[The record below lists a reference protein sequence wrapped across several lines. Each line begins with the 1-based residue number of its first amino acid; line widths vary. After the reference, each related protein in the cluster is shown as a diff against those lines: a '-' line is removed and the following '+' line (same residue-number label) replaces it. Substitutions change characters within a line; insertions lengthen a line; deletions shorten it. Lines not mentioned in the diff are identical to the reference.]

1 MRKNFPV
8 TDAEYP
14 VTDETLIVSRT
25 DLKGRLTYVNEDFID
40 AAEFTTDELIGKA
53 HNIVRHP
60 DMPPEAF
67 ENLWET
73 LKAEKPWVG
82 AIKNRRKNGGFY
94 WVLATASP
102 IRENGQVTGYT
113 SIRTKLAADQR
124 ALAEEVYA
132 AIREKKPHGYRID
145 AGIIRKRSFFD
156 HFSLFTRTMRA
167 RLTTMMTLQA
177 VFMLA
182 CGALGAAMVGGTAGI
197 ALGLLAVGGVIVGG
211 ITGRHTLRAF
221 EGPMHHLNET
231 MLNLVHDK
239 FDNRI
244 EIKRDDEIG
253 IALRNLQT
261 VQTLIRFSREEVHST
276 QRRADV
282 QRKTDT
288 TRIAD
293 SFEAAIG
300 EIVQAVASAATELEA
315 SATTLASNADHA
327 KDFAERVAN
336 GSNEASSNVNSVAS
350 ATEEM
355 TASVREISQQVQE
368 SARMANDA
376 VDQVHSA
383 TERVSALSTAAA
395 RIGDIVEI
403 INNIAGQTNLLALN
417 ATIEAARAGEAGRGF
432 SVVASEVKALAE
444 QTAKATGEIG
454 QQISGIQSAT
464 QESVAAITEIRNSIE
479 RLSGISSAIASAI
492 EEQGATTQEVS
503 RNVQHAA
510 LGAQEVSSNVG
521 NLQRGAAETGTASSQ
536 VLSAAQTLSRD
547 SARLT
552 TEVNKF
558 LASVRVA

>member
-8 TDAEYP
+8 TDEEFP
-14 VTDETLIVSRT
+14 VSDDTLIVSRT

-40 AAEFTTDELIGKA
+40 AAEFTSEELIGKA

-60 DMPPEAF
+60 DMPSEAF
-67 ENLWET
+67 ENLWDT

-102 IRENGQVTGYT
+102 IRTDGQVTGYT
-113 SIRTKLAADQR
+113 SIRTRLAADQR
-124 ALAEEVYA
+124 TLAEDVYA
-132 AIREKKPHGYRID
+132 AIREKRPHPYRID
-145 AGIIRKRSFFD
+145 AGIIRKRSVFD
-156 HFSLFTRTMRA
+156 RFGVFTRTMRA
-167 RLTTMMTLQA
+167 RMTTLITVQA
-177 VFMLA
+177 VFLLA
-182 CGALGAAMVGGTAGI
+182 CGLLGAAVIGGIWGLALILLAATGI
-197 ALGLLAVGGVIVGG
+197 AVGGMVG
-211 ITGRHTLRAF
+211 RQTLHAF
-221 EGPMHHLNET
+221 EGPMRHLNET

-244 EIKRDDEIG
+244 EIRRDDEIG
-253 IALRNLQT
+253 EALRNLQT
-261 VQTLIRFSREEVHST
+261 VQTLIRFSREEVNST
-276 QRRADV
+276 QRRADA
-282 QRKTDT
+282 QRKIDMTK
-288 TRIAD
+288 IAN

-300 EIVQAVASAATELEA
+300 EIVQAVATSASELEA

-327 KDFAERVAN
+327 KDFAARVAT
-336 GSNEASSNVNSVAS
+336 GSTEASSNVNSVAS

-355 TASVREISQQVQE
+355 TASVHEISQRVQE
-368 SARMANDA
+368 SARMAGEA

-383 TERVSALSTAAA
+383 TERVSALSSAAA
-395 RIGDIVEI
+395 RIGDIVEM

-444 QTAKATGEIG
+444 QTGKATGEIG

-464 QESVAAITEIRNSIE
+464 HESVAAINEIRNSIE
-479 RLSGISSAIASAI
+479 KLSGISSTIASAI
-492 EEQGATTQEVS
+492 EEQGATTQEVA

-510 LGAQEVSSNVG
+510 QGAQEVSSNVG
-521 NLQRGAAETGTASSQ
+521 NLQRGAVDTGNASSL

-547 SARLT
+547 SARLKA
-552 TEVNKF
+552 EVDNF
-558 LASVRVA
+558 LNSVRVA

>member
-1 MRKNFPV
+1 
-8 TDAEYP
+8 
-14 VTDETLIVSRT
+14 
-25 DLKGRLTYVNEDFID
+25 
-40 AAEFTTDELIGKA
+40 
-53 HNIVRHP
+53 
-60 DMPPEAF
+60 MPPEAF
-67 ENLWET
+67 ENLWDT

-102 IRENGQVTGYT
+102 IRANGQVTGYT

-132 AIREKKPHGYRID
+132 AIRENRPHHYRID

-156 HFSLFTRTMRA
+156 RFGLFTRTMRA
-167 RLTTMMTLQA
+167 RMTTLIALQA
-177 VFMLA
+177 VFLLV
-182 CGALGAAMVGGTAGI
+182 CGVLGSAVVGGTWGL
-197 ALGLLAVGGVIVGG
+197 ALGLLAIAGIIAGGIVG
-211 ITGRHTLRAF
+211 RQTLRAF
-221 EGPMHHLNET
+221 EEPMHHLNET

-253 IALRNLQT
+253 VALRNLQT
-261 VQTLIRFSREEVHST
+261 VQTLIRFSREEITST
-276 QRRADV
+276 QRRADA
-282 QRKTDT
+282 QRKTDM

-300 EIVQAVASAATELEA
+300 EIVQAVATSAAELES

-327 KDFAERVAN
+327 KDFAARVAN

-368 SARMANDA
+368 SARMAGDA
-376 VDQVHSA
+376 VDQVHA
-383 TERVSALSTAAA
+383 AMERVSALSSAAS

-444 QTAKATGEIG
+444 QTGKATGEIG
-454 QQISGIQSAT
+454 QQISDIQSAT
-464 QESVAAITEIRNSIE
+464 QESVTAINLIRNSIE
-479 RLSGISSAIASAI
+479 KLSGISSAIASAT

-510 LGAQEVSSNVG
+510 QGAQEVSSNVG
-521 NLQRGAAETGTASSQ
+521 NLQRGAAETGIASSE

-547 SARLT
+547 SSRLKV
-552 TEVNKF
+552 EVSNF
-558 LASVRVA
+558 LNSVRVA

>member
-14 VTDETLIVSRT
+14 VSDETLIVSRT

-40 AAEFTTDELIGKA
+40 AAEFTPEELIGKA

-67 ENLWET
+67 ENLWDT

-102 IRENGQVTGYT
+102 IRTNGQVTGYT

-124 ALAEEVYA
+124 ALADEVYA
-132 AIREKKPHGYRID
+132 AIREKRPHPYRID

-156 HFSLFTRTMRA
+156 RFGFFTRTMRA
-167 RLTTMMTLQA
+167 RITTLITLQA
-177 VFMLA
+177 AFLLT
-182 CGALGAAMVGGTAGI
+182 CGVLGTVVVGGTWG
-197 ALGLLAVGGVIVGG
+197 LVLSLLAIVGVAVG
-211 ITGRHTLRAF
+211 WIVGSQTLRAF
-221 EGPMHHLNET
+221 EGPIHHLNET

-253 IALRNLQT
+253 VALRNLQN
-261 VQTLIRFSREEVHST
+261 VQTLIRFSREEVNSM
-276 QRRADV
+276 QRQAEV
-282 QRKTDT
+282 QRKTDMT
-288 TRIAD
+288 KIAN

-300 EIVQAVASAATELEA
+300 EIVQAVATSATALEA

-327 KDFAERVAN
+327 KDFAARVVN

-355 TASVREISQQVQE
+355 TASVREISQRVQE
-368 SARMANDA
+368 SARMAGDA
-376 VDQVHSA
+376 VEQVHSA
-383 TERVSALSTAAA
+383 TERVSALSSAAA

-403 INNIAGQTNLLALN
+403 INNISGQTNLLALN

-444 QTAKATGEIG
+444 QTGKATGEIG

-464 QESVAAITEIRNSIE
+464 QESVAAINDIRNSIE
-479 RLSGISSAIASAI
+479 KLSGISSAIASAV
-492 EEQGATTQEVS
+492 EEQGATTHEVA

-510 LGAQEVSSNVG
+510 QGAQEVSSNVG

-547 SARLT
+547 SARLKV
-552 TEVNKF
+552 EVNKF
-558 LASVRVA
+558 LDSVRVA

>member
-1 MRKNFPV
+1 MRKNLPV

-25 DLKGRLTYVNEDFID
+25 DLKGRLTYVNGDFID

-82 AIKNRRKNGGFY
+82 AIKNRRKHGGFY

-124 ALAEEVYA
+124 ALAEDIYA
-132 AIREKKPHGYRID
+132 AIREKRPHQYRID
-145 AGIIRKRSFFD
+145 AGILRKRSFFD
-156 HFSLFTRTMRA
+156 HFGLFTRTIRA
-167 RLTTMMTLQA
+167 RLTTLMTLQA
-177 VFMLA
+177 LFLLA
-182 CGALGAAMVGGTAGI
+182 CGALGATVVGGTW
-197 ALGLLAVGGVIVGG
+197 GLAISFLAVTGLIVDAFV
-211 ITGRHTLRAF
+211 GRQTIRAF
-221 EGPMHHLNET
+221 QEPMHHLNET

-253 IALRNLQT
+253 EALRNLQT
-261 VQTLIRFSREEVHST
+261 VQTLIRFSRAEVNAT
-276 QRRADV
+276 QRRADL
-282 QRKTDT
+282 QRKADT

-300 EIVQAVASAATELEA
+300 EIVQAVASAAAELEA

-327 KDFAERVAN
+327 REFTERVAN
-336 GSNEASSNVNSVAS
+336 GSTEASSNVNSVAS

-355 TASVREISQQVQE
+355 TASVREISQQVQD

-383 TERVSALSTAAA
+383 TERVSALSSAAA

-464 QESVAAITEIRNSIE
+464 QESVAAINEIRNSIE
-479 RLSGISSAIASAI
+479 KLSGISSTIASAI

-510 LGAQEVSSNVG
+510 KGAQEVSSNVG
-521 NLQRGAAETGTASSQ
+521 NLQRGAVETGSASSQ
-536 VLSAAQTLSRD
+536 VLTAAQTLSRD
-547 SARLT
+547 SGRLT
-552 TEVNKF
+552 VEVNKF
-558 LASVRVA
+558 LNSVRVA

>member
-1 MRKNFPV
+1 VRKNFPV
-8 TDAEYP
+8 TDDEYP
-14 VTDETLIVSRT
+14 VSDETLIVSRT

-40 AAEFTTDELIGKA
+40 AAEFSLQELMGKA

-67 ENLWET
+67 EDLWDT

-102 IRENGQVTGYT
+102 IRANGQVTGYT
-113 SIRTKLAADQR
+113 SIRTKLDADQR

-132 AIREKKPHGYRID
+132 AIREKRPHPYRID

-156 HFSLFTRTMRA
+156 RFGLFTRTMRA
-167 RLTTMMTLQA
+167 RMTTLMTLQA
-177 VFMLA
+177 AFLLT
-182 CGALGAAMVGGTAGI
+182 CGALGTTSMGETWGLAF
-197 ALGLLAVGGVIVGG
+197 LLAVAGVAVGG
-211 ITGRHTLRAF
+211 IAGRQTLHAF
-221 EGPMHHLNET
+221 EEPMHHLNET
-231 MLNLVHDK
+231 MLNLIHDK
-239 FDNRI
+239 FDSRI

-253 IALRNLQT
+253 MALRNLQT
-261 VQTLIRFSREEVHST
+261 VQTLIRFGREEVNSM
-276 QRRADV
+276 QRRADA
-282 QRKTDT
+282 QRKTDMT
-288 TRIAD
+288 KIAD
-293 SFEAAIG
+293 SFEAAVG
-300 EIVQAVASAATELEA
+300 EIVEAVATSATKLEA
-315 SATTLASNADHA
+315 SATTLASNADNA
-327 KDFAERVAN
+327 KDFAARVAN

-355 TASVREISQQVQE
+355 TASVREISHQVQE
-368 SARMANDA
+368 SARMAGDA
-376 VDQVHSA
+376 VDQVHAA
-383 TERVSALSTAAA
+383 TERVSALSSAAS

-444 QTAKATGEIG
+444 QTGKATGEIG

-464 QESVAAITEIRNSIE
+464 RESVAAINEIRNSIE
-479 RLSGISSAIASAI
+479 KLSGISSAIASAI

-510 LGAQEVSSNVG
+510 QGAQEVSSNVD
-521 NLQRGAAETGTASSQ
+521 NLQRGAVETGTASSQ
-536 VLSAAQTLSRD
+536 VLSAAQMLSRD
-547 SARLT
+547 SSRLKA
-552 TEVNKF
+552 EVSNF
-558 LASVRVA
+558 LSNVRVA

>member
-8 TDAEYP
+8 TDDEYP
-14 VTDETLIVSRT
+14 VSDETLIVSRT
-25 DLKGRLTYVNEDFID
+25 DLKGRLTYVNQDFID
-40 AAEFTTDELIGKA
+40 AAEFTSAELMGKP

-73 LKAEKPWVG
+73 LKLEKPWVG
-82 AIKNRRKNGGFY
+82 AIKNRRKHGGFY

-113 SIRTKLAADQR
+113 SIRTKLPADQR

-132 AIREKKPHGYRID
+132 AIRENRPHHYKID
-145 AGIIRKRSFFD
+145 AGIIRRRSIFD
-156 HFSLFTRTMRA
+156 RFGLFTRTIRA
-167 RLTTMMTLQA
+167 RLVTMIALQVAFLCAAA
-177 VFMLA
+177 V
-182 CGALGAAMVGGTAGI
+182 LGAAVIGGTS
-197 ALGLLAVGGVIVGG
+197 GLLLTGLSAAGVVIGGFA
-211 ITGRHTLRAF
+211 GRQTLRAF
-221 EGPMHHLNET
+221 EGPMRHLNET
-231 MLNLVHDK
+231 MLNLVQDK

-253 IALRNLQT
+253 EALRNLQT
-261 VQTLIRFSREEVHST
+261 VQTLIRFSREEINAT
-276 QRRADV
+276 QHRAEA
-282 QRKTDT
+282 QRKTDMT
-288 TRIAD
+288 KIAD

-315 SATTLASNADHA
+315 AATTLASTADRA
-327 KDFAERVAN
+327 QEFAAQVAN
-336 GSNEASSNVNSVAS
+336 GSEEASSNVNSVAS

-355 TASVREISQQVQE
+355 SSSVREIGRQVQE
-368 SARMANDA
+368 SAQMAGDA
-376 VDQVHSA
+376 VGQVHSA
-383 TERVSALSTAAA
+383 TDRISALSSAAA

-454 QQISGIQSAT
+454 QQISGIQAST
-464 QESVAAITEIRNSIE
+464 QESVAAINQIRGTIE
-479 RLSGISSAIASAI
+479 QLSGISSAIASAI
-492 EEQGATTQEVS
+492 EEQGATTQEVA

-510 LGAQEVSSNVG
+510 QGAQQVSSNVG
-521 NLQRGAAETGTASSQ
+521 NLQHGAVETGSASSQ
-536 VLSAAQTLSRD
+536 VLSSAQTLSRD
-547 SARLT
+547 SQRLQI
-552 TEVNKF
+552 EVRKF
-558 LASVRVA
+558 LDSIRAA

>member
-14 VTDETLIVSRT
+14 ISDETLIVSRT
-25 DLKGRLTYVNEDFID
+25 DLKGRLTYVNQDFID
-40 AAEFTTDELIGKA
+40 AAEFTPEELMGKA

-73 LKAEKPWVG
+73 LKADKPWVG

-102 IRENGQVTGYT
+102 IRTNGQVTGYT
-113 SIRTKLAADQR
+113 SIRTTLAADQR

-132 AIREKKPHGYRID
+132 AIREKRPHQYRID

-156 HFSLFTRTMRA
+156 RFGMFTHTMRA
-167 RLTTMMTLQA
+167 RMTTLIALQA
-177 VFMLA
+177 AFLLA
-182 CGALGAAMVGGTAGI
+182 CGVLGAITAGGTWSLV
-197 ALGLLAVGGVIVGG
+197 LGLLAIAGVAAGGIVG
-211 ITGRHTLRAF
+211 RQTLRAF
-221 EGPMHHLNET
+221 EEPMCHLNET

-253 IALRNLQT
+253 VALRNLQT
-261 VQTLIRFSREEVHST
+261 VQTLIRFSREEVNST

-282 QRKTDT
+282 QRKADMTK
-288 TRIAD
+288 IAN

-300 EIVQAVASAATELEA
+300 EIVQAVATSATELEA
-315 SATTLASNADHA
+315 SATTLASNADRA
-327 KDFAERVAN
+327 KDFAARVAN

-350 ATEEM
+350 AAEEM
-355 TASVREISQQVQE
+355 TASVHEIGHQVQE
-368 SARMANDA
+368 SARMAGDA
-376 VDQVHSA
+376 VNQVHAA
-383 TERVSALSTAAA
+383 TERVSALSSAAA

-403 INNIAGQTNLLALN
+403 INNIASQTNLLALN

-432 SVVASEVKALAE
+432 SVVASEVKALAA
-444 QTAKATGEIG
+444 QTGKATGEIG
-454 QQISGIQSAT
+454 QQITGIQSAT
-464 QESVAAITEIRNSIE
+464 QESVVAINEIRNSIE
-479 RLSGISSAIASAI
+479 KLSGISSTVAAAI
-492 EEQGATTQEVS
+492 EQQGATTQEVS

-510 LGAQEVSSNVG
+510 QGAQEVSSNVG
-521 NLQRGAAETGTASSQ
+521 NLQRGAAETGTASSE

-547 SARLT
+547 SARLKA
-552 TEVNKF
+552 EVNNF
-558 LASVRVA
+558 LNSVRVA

>member
-1 MRKNFPV
+1 MRKNLPV
-8 TDAEYP
+8 TDAEYL
-14 VTDETLIVSRT
+14 VSDQTLIVSRT
-25 DLKGRLTYVNEDFID
+25 DLKGRLTYVNDDFID

-67 ENLWET
+67 ENLWDT

-102 IRENGQVTGYT
+102 VRDNGQVVGYT
-113 SIRTKLAADQR
+113 SIRTRLDADQR
-124 ALAEEVYA
+124 ALADEVYA
-132 AIREKKPHGYRID
+132 AIREKRPHNYRID

-156 HFSLFTRTMRA
+156 YFSLFTRTMRA
-167 RLTTMMTLQA
+167 RLITMMTLQA
-177 VFMLA
+177 VFMVA
-182 CGALGAAMVGGTAGI
+182 CGALGAIMVGGIPGL
-197 ALGLLAVGGVIVGG
+197 ALGLLAVAGIVIGGV
-211 ITGRHTLRAF
+211 TGRQTLRAF
-221 EGPMHHLNET
+221 AGPMQHLNDT

-244 EIKRDDEIG
+244 EIRRDDEIG

-261 VQTLIRFSREEVHST
+261 VQTLIRFSREEVNTT
-276 QRRADV
+276 QRRADT
-282 QRKTDT
+282 QRKADT
-288 TRIAD
+288 TKIAD
-293 SFEAAIG
+293 TFEAAIG

-327 KDFAERVAN
+327 RDFTERVAN
-336 GSNEASSNVNSVAS
+336 GSNEATSNVNSVAT
-350 ATEEM
+350 ATEEL
-355 TASVREISQQVQE
+355 TASVREISLQVQE

-383 TERVSALSTAAA
+383 TERVSALSSAAA

-454 QQISGIQSAT
+454 HQIGGIQSAT
-464 QESVAAITEIRNSIE
+464 QESVAAITGIRNAIE
-479 RLSGISSAIASAI
+479 KLSGISSAIASAI

-510 LGAQEVSSNVG
+510 QGAQEVSSNVG
-521 NLQRGAAETGTASSQ
+521 NLQRGAAETGAASSQ

-547 SARLT
+547 STRLT
-552 TEVNKF
+552 TEVSRF
-558 LASVRVA
+558 LNSVRVA

>member
-14 VTDETLIVSRT
+14 VSDETLIVSRT
-25 DLKGRLTYVNEDFID
+25 DLKGKLTYVNDDFID
-40 AAEFTTDELIGKA
+40 AAEFSSEELIGKP

-60 DMPPEAF
+60 EMPPEAF
-67 ENLWET
+67 ENLWDT

-82 AIKNRRKNGGFY
+82 AIKNRRKHGGFY

-102 IRENGQVTGYT
+102 IRENGQVSGYT

-132 AIREKKPHGYRID
+132 AIREKRPHPYRID
-145 AGIIRKRSFFD
+145 AGIIRKRSIFD
-156 HFSLFTRTMRA
+156 HFGIFTRTIQA
-167 RLTTMMTLQA
+167 RLTTLIVIQTIFL
-177 VFMLA
+177 LA
-182 CGALGAAMVGGTAGI
+182 CGVVGAAIMGGTSG
-197 ALGLLAVGGVIVGG
+197 LLVGLLASAGIIVGG
-211 ITGRHTLRAF
+211 FVGRQTVLAF
-221 EGPMHHLNET
+221 QGPMHHLNET

-253 IALRNLQT
+253 EALRHLQT
-261 VQTLIRFSREEVHST
+261 VQTLIRFGREEVNST

-282 QRKTDT
+282 QRKEDMTK
-288 TRIAD
+288 IAD
-293 SFEAAIG
+293 SFETAIG

-327 KDFAERVAN
+327 KEFAARVAN
-336 GSNEASSNVNSVAS
+336 GSADASSNVNSVAS

-355 TASVREISQQVQE
+355 TASVREIGQQVQE
-368 SARMANDA
+368 SAKMAGDA

-383 TERVSALSTAAA
+383 AERVGALSNAAA

-454 QQISGIQSAT
+454 QQINGIQSAT
-464 QESVAAITEIRNSIE
+464 QESVASINEIRGSIE
-479 RLSGISSAIASAI
+479 RLSGISSTIASAI
-492 EEQGATTQEVS
+492 EEQGTTTQEVS

-510 LGAQEVSSNVG
+510 QGAQEVSSNVD
-521 NLQRGAAETGTASSQ
+521 NLQRGAAETGAASPQ

-547 SARLT
+547 SGRLKL
-552 TEVNKF
+552 EVNKF
-558 LASVRVA
+558 LNSVRVA

>member
-8 TDAEYP
+8 TDEEYP
-14 VTDETLIVSRT
+14 VSDETLIVSRT

-113 SIRTKLAADQR
+113 SIRTRLEADQR
-124 ALAEEVYA
+124 ALADEVYA
-132 AIREKKPHGYRID
+132 AIREKRPHGYRID
-145 AGIIRKRSFFD
+145 AGILRKRSFFD
-156 HFSLFTRTMRA
+156 RFSLFTRTMRA
-167 RLTTMMTLQA
+167 RLMTMMTLQA
-177 VFMLA
+177 VFMLT
-182 CGALGAAMVGGTAGI
+182 CGGLGAAMVGGTAGI
-197 ALGLLAVGGVIVGG
+197 ALGFLAVAGVIVGG
-211 ITGRHTLRAF
+211 ITGRQTLRAF
-221 EGPMHHLNET
+221 EGPMGHLNET
-231 MLNLVHDK
+231 MVNLVHDK

-288 TRIAD
+288 TKIAD

-327 KDFAERVAN
+327 RDFTERVAN

-464 QESVAAITEIRNSIE
+464 QESVAAITDIRNSIE
-479 RLSGISSAIASAI
+479 KLSGISSTIASAI

-510 LGAQEVSSNVG
+510 QGAQEVSSNIG

-558 LASVRVA
+558 LNSVRVA

>member
-1 MRKNFPV
+1 VRKNFPV

-14 VTDETLIVSRT
+14 ISDETLIVSRT

-40 AAEFTTDELIGKA
+40 AAEFTTEELIGKA

-67 ENLWET
+67 ENLWDT

-102 IRENGQVTGYT
+102 IRTNGQVSGYT
-113 SIRTKLAADQR
+113 SIRTSLAADQR

-132 AIREKKPHGYRID
+132 AIREKRPHPYRID

-156 HFSLFTRTMRA
+156 RFAPFTRTMRA
-167 RLTTMMTLQA
+167 RMTTLITLQA
-177 VFMLA
+177 AFLLVCCL
-182 CGALGAAMVGGTAGI
+182 LGATAVGGMWGLVLSFLGLAGI
-197 ALGLLAVGGVIVGG
+197 AAGAIVG
-211 ITGRHTLRAF
+211 RQTLRAF
-221 EGPMHHLNET
+221 EEPMRHLNET
-231 MLNLVHDK
+231 MLNLVYDK

-253 IALRNLQT
+253 QALRNLQT
-261 VQTLIRFSREEVHST
+261 VQTLIRFSREEVNST
-276 QRRADV
+276 QRRADI
-282 QRKTDT
+282 QRKADMTK
-288 TRIAD
+288 IAD

-300 EIVQAVASAATELEA
+300 EIVQAVATAANELEG

-327 KDFAERVAN
+327 KDFAARVAN
-336 GSNEASSNVNSVAS
+336 GSSEASSNVNSVAS

-355 TASVREISQQVQE
+355 TASVREISQRVQE
-368 SARMANDA
+368 SARMAGDA

-383 TERVSALSTAAA
+383 TERVSALSSAAS

-444 QTAKATGEIG
+444 QTGKATGEIG

-464 QESVAAITEIRNSIE
+464 QESVAAISEIRNSIE
-479 RLSGISSAIASAI
+479 RLSGISSAIASAV
-492 EEQGATTQEVS
+492 EEQGATTQEVA

-510 LGAQEVSSNVG
+510 QGAQEVSSNVG
-521 NLQRGAAETGTASSQ
+521 NLQRGAAETGTASSH

-547 SARLT
+547 SAKLKI
-552 TEVNKF
+552 EVNKF
-558 LASVRVA
+558 LDSVRVA